1 MLFGKPKVKPYLL
14 HSESL
19 LLFKLNMTPT
29 LTMFNTPFQLIDSL
43 FTAPLGSQVYVVSDS
58 KYQEYRNKQVAEEI
72 AVLERRA
79 ESYESTAASI
89 RKTISEL
96 QTSVTPT
103 LDKSNS
109 STV

>member
-1 MLFGKPKVKPYLL
+1 
-14 HSESL
+14 
-19 LLFKLNMTPT
+19 MTQS

-43 FTAPLGSQVYVVSDS
+43 FTAPMGSQVYVVSDS
-58 KYQEYRNKQVAEEI
+58 QYQEYRNKQVAEEV

-103 LDKSNS
+103 LEESNS

>member
-1 MLFGKPKVKPYLL
+1 M
-14 HSESL
+14 SL
-19 LLFKLNMTPT
+19 LSHS
-29 LTMFNTPFQLIDSL
+29 PFQLIDSL
-43 FTAPLGSQVYVVSDS
+43 FTAPLGSQVYVVSDTQ
-58 KYQEYRNKQVAEEI
+58 YQEYRAKQVAEEV

-109 STV
+109 SPI

>member
-1 MLFGKPKVKPYLL
+1 
-14 HSESL
+14 
-19 LLFKLNMTPT
+19 
-29 LTMFNTPFQLIDSL
+29 MFNSPFQLIDSL

-58 KYQEYRNKQVAEEI
+58 QYQEYRKKQVNEEI

-79 ESYESTAASI
+79 ESYENTAASI

-96 QTSVTPT
+96 QTSVTPKLET
-103 LDKSNS
+103 SNS

>member
-1 MLFGKPKVKPYLL
+1 M
-14 HSESL
+14 
-19 LLFKLNMTPT
+19 
-29 LTMFNTPFQLIDSL
+29 
-43 FTAPLGSQVYVVSDS
+43 
-58 KYQEYRNKQVAEEI
+58 AEEV

-79 ESYESTAASI
+79 ESYENTAASI

-103 LDKSNS
+103 LEESNS